1 MHLYILCAGRDA
13 LSFSIKL
20 AYPST
25 LLGTVKNDRNKVCI
39 LFWLLYACLSLSA
52 GYSTRRVFTCSVFGR
67 KTKSS
72 ANQQTSSAPEGLTG
86 NWEGLAPL
94 HCGCSGSKHK
104 CYRTPLLSLHPSLS
118 LSVALSYSRQAAFSS
133 AYVSAILRGLK
144 MICWSLCEHSIN
156 SWFLRAQCRPLL
168 HSLPLSLCLS
178 VSLSLSHWRH
188 LSACATKA
196 SFNAHLLKVQERRG
210 WGNGLLLVL
219 GARVTG
225 EVIARAVRLLFL
237 ACSQT

>member
-1 MHLYILCAGRDA
+1 MHV
-13 LSFSIKL
+13 SF
-20 AYPST
+20 
-25 LLGTVKNDRNKVCI
+25 
-39 LFWLLYACLSLSA
+39 SA
-52 GYSTRRVFTCSVFGR
+52 GYSTRRVFTCPVFGR

-72 ANQQTSSAPEGLTG
+72 AAQQTPSAPEGLTG
-86 NWEGLAPL
+86 NWEGLTAL
-94 HCGCSGSKHK
+94 HCGCSGSKRK
-104 CYRTPLLSLHPSLS
+104 CYRSPLLSLPLSLS
-118 LSVALSYSRQAAFSS
+118 LSVALPYSRQAAFSS

-168 HSLPLSLCLS
+168 HSLPLSLGLS
-178 VSLSLSHWRH
+178 IYLSLSLSHWRH

-196 SFNAHLLKVQERRG
+196 SFNAHLLKVQEGRRR
-210 WGNGLLLVL
+210 GNGLLWVL